1 MPTQFRIPPDQ
12 LADLA
17 RIRDLGSAAIQGI
30 VDQLSG
36 LAQFPLNPT
45 ELRRLVASLLDG
57 DSELAD
63 SIVRPLLALN
73 HLVRNRSTD
82 VDSVIEGLSQAVE
95 RLEQWT
101 TEQKESWHTIESS
114 LRELFLCDAVRM
126 VSKAT
131 ELSYDYANL
140 FQGARIFTD
149 VRPVFNDEDDDSL
162 DIDAAVISYTLRLHF
177 DNREGNHSLSIA
189 LDEDDIHT
197 IQKQCDRALRK
208 SQVTRRRICQ
218 AADIPSV
225 IFGEKTDDA
234 D

>member
-1 MPTQFRIPPDQ
+1 VLQDV
-12 LADLA
+12 
-17 RIRDLGSAAIQGI
+17 
-30 VDQLSG
+30 VDHLSG
-36 LAQFPLNPT
+36 VERFPLSPS
-45 ELRRLVASLLDG
+45 ELRRLVASVLDG
-57 DSELAD
+57 DPELAD

-82 VDSVIEGLSQAVE
+82 VDSVIEGLSQAVD

-101 TEQKESWHTIESS
+101 PEQKGSWHAIESP
-114 LRELFLCDAVRM
+114 LRALFLCDAVRM

-149 VRPVFNDEDDDSL
+149 VRPVFNDEEEDKL

-177 DNREGNHSLSIA
+177 DNRDGNHSLSIA
-189 LDEDDIHT
+189 LDEDDIRT

-208 SQVTRRRICQ
+208 SQVTRRRVCQ
-218 AADIPSV
+218 AANIPSV
-225 IFGEKTDDA
+225 IFGEKTDDT